1 MKVSLIMPTINRHD
15 ELIIFLE
22 SLEKQ
27 TYKNFELIIV
37 DQNLDGYI
45 FDIIEDFQEK
55 IDLKYKFR
63 GHFYLT
69 NKKIYVILEFIYN
82 IS

>member
-1 MKVSLIMPTINRHD
+1 MGESNYKKIA
-15 ELIIFLE
+15 LE
-22 SLEKQ
+22 S
-27 TYKNFELIIV
+27 
-37 DQNLDGYI
+37 
-45 FDIIEDFQEK
+45 
-55 IDLKYKFR
+55 KFR

>member
-27 TYKNFELIIV
+27 THKNFELIIV

-45 FDIIEDFQEK
+45 FDIIEDFQDK
-55 IDLKYKFR
+55 ISLKY
-63 GHFYLT
+63 
-69 NKKIYVILEFIYN
+69 I
-82 IS
+82 ISG